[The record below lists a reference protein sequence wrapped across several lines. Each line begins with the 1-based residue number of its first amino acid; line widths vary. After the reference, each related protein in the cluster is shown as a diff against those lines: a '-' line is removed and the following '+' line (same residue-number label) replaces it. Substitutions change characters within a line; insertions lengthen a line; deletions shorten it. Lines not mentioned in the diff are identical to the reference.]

1 MAIAK
6 EIVLQVMKK
15 YDLTYTDN
23 LLQFAKEI
31 YEIGLDNNQEEAL
44 KNETLESIE
53 EEILNGKY
61 CVGGTCED

>member
-31 YEIGLDNNQEEAL
+31 YKIGLDNNEQEAL
-44 KNETLESIE
+44 KHETLESIE
-53 EEILNGKY
+53 DEILNGKY

>member
-15 YDLTYTDN
+15 YDLAYTDN

-31 YEIGLDNNQEEAL
+31 YEIGLNNNVEEAL

-53 EEILNGKY
+53 EEILSGKY

>member
-31 YEIGLDNNQEEAL
+31 YEIGLDNNEEEAL

-53 EEILNGKY
+53 EEILNGKH